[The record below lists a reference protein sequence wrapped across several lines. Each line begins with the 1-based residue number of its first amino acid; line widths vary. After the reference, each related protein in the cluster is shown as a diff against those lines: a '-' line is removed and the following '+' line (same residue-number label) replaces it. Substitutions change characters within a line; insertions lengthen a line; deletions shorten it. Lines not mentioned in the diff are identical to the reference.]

1 MKLREA
7 GVAERCEN
15 EEKNRSKEIKME
27 RTKMSTT
34 RVSRMNSASE
44 LWCEHELF
52 VGRHTHLAC
61 FHAWKKTIGQIKEIL
76 PISSHFADVNIEFS
90 TMKILV

>member
-61 FHAWKKTIGQIKEIL
+61 FHAFYGPTYQPSFIRIRTIQKLGENNIKY
-76 PISSHFADVNIEFS
+76 SKN
-90 TMKILV
+90 